1 MSDKKTELPD
11 YWSIYKAINFKR
23 FSSNRHYIDAKTGKE
38 MEYDFVNAEVMRD
51 SIFMQ
56 VFSGIMWMSPAFL
69 IVVIS
74 ALYLQVCNYS
84 MFIGIFFLIAYHFAA
99 MYFVIR
105 GPYLIVKPVKKWLF
119 SRK

>member
-1 MSDKKTELPD
+1 MSDKKQQLPD

-23 FSSNRHYIDAKTGKE
+23 FSSNRHYIDAVTGKE
-38 MEYDFVNAEVMRD
+38 MEYNFVNGDMIKE
-51 SIFMQ
+51 SIFLQ

-74 ALYLQVCNYS
+74 ALYLPVCSFS
-84 MFIGIFFLIAYHFAA
+84 MFIGILFLIAYHFAA

-105 GPYLIVKPVKKWLF
+105 GPYLTVTPLKK
-119 SRK
+119 

>member
-1 MSDKKTELPD
+1 MSEKQQELPD

-23 FSSNRHYIDAKTGKE
+23 FSSDRLYIDAKTGKQMQYE
-38 MEYDFVNAEVMRD
+38 FVNADLIKD

-84 MFIGIFFLIAYHFAA
+84 MFIGILFLIAYHFAA
-99 MYFVIR
+99 MYYVIR
-105 GPYLIVKPVKKWLF
+105 
-119 SRK
+119 